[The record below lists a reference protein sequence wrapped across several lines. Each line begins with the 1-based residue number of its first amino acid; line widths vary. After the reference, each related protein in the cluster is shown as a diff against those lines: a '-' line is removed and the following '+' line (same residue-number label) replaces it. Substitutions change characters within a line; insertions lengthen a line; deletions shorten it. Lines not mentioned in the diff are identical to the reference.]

1 MDAFFTI
8 AAPVPDEVEAPIALP
23 ADFDTSGSGSGDAV
37 RINTGLT
44 FVCDSNAVAF
54 ALRTHLAPVPITAS
68 SSSTMDA
75 FFTIAAPIPE
85 EIETPVAI
93 PADFD
98 TSGGGGS
105 NGSGTSSGCSIA

>member
-8 AAPVPDEVEAPIALP
+8 AAPVPEEVEAPITTP
-23 ADFDTSGSGSGDAV
+23 ADFDTSGSGSGDAAS
-37 RINTGLT
+37 INTGLT
-44 FVCDSNAVAF
+44 FVCGSNAVVF

-98 TSGGGGS
+98 TGGGP
-105 NGSGTSSGCSIA
+105 GTSSGCSIA